1 MDVKVVMV
9 FVVGCN
15 GCKGS
20 DGICNGCKG
29 SGDSFLVCMLILLV
43 ALLCGLLKCVK
54 ANLSHAI
61 PLLTQERGQMVH

>member
-1 MDVKVVMV
+1 METCNGVCG
-9 FVVGCN
+9 GCN
-15 GCKGS
+15 GG
-20 DGICNGCKG
+20 KG

-61 PLLTQERGQMVH
+61 PWLLTQERGQMVH